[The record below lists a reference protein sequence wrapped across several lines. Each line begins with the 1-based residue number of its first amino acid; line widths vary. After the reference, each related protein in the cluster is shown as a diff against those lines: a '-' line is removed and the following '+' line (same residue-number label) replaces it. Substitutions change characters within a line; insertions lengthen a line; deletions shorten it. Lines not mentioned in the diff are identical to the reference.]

1 MLSPY
6 ISHRYVHCF
15 NKAIEDALSEYGID
29 KNTVIQFNFNTGEKI
44 YRFEENHL
52 TMVSYLDHKRPE
64 SINAIYRDGCL
75 LFFIIGECPYL
86 LNGKMHADFRLV
98 NQFNECI
105 KRFSYDL

>member
-1 MLSPY
+1 MLTPY
-6 ISHRYVHCF
+6 ISQRYAHCF
-15 NKAIEDALSEYGID
+15 DKAIEDALSEYGID
-29 KNTVIQFNFNTGEKI
+29 KNTVKQYNPNTGENI

-52 TMVSYLDHKRPE
+52 AIVSYLDHKSLE
-64 SINAIYRDGCL
+64 FINAFYRDGHFLFL
-75 LFFIIGECPYL
+75 LKGECPYL